1 LQPPALLLLT
11 QVLTGTIR
19 VVNFQTRV
27 HGSPICAKQR
37 GMATE
42 TNPRLLGISGPL
54 KGAAFPLPTGEVS
67 IGRDSSNQLWV
78 ADPALS
84 RRHCVLVPDGGGQ
97 FSIRDLKSR
106 NGTLVNGVPVEQ
118 QQIRHGDQIFIGDSV
133 LIFLIE
139 EGGNHFERNPVE
151 FADTTTLEGSPLLL
165 RAEDSLYLRPDK
177 VVASLP
183 PTARWARD
191 LNALLK
197 IATGIGGI
205 RDQDSLQWQLLGFL
219 FDVVP
224 AERGAV
230 LLGDGPEDFDS
241 TAAWDRVRG
250 PGHPVRVSRT
260 VVERVLRD
268 RVGLVVSDVSGNE
281 ALRQVKTLA
290 ELKVSCLLCV
300 PLMAAGKVLGAIYVD
315 SCNPAAK
322 FDENHLQVMAAVA
335 GIASLAFEN
344 VRHWELLRLENQE
357 LRAEIELEHN
367 MVGASPGMR
376 KVFEFI
382 RRVAPTDSTVLVQ
395 GESGTGKELVAHAIH
410 RNSSRA
416 DRPFVAIN
424 CAAIAETLLE
434 SELFGHER
442 GAFTGAASQKKGKVE
457 VAEGGTL
464 FLDEIGELASGL
476 QAKLLRVLQ
485 EREFERLGGT
495 RPIKLNIRVI
505 AATNRSLP
513 EAVKGGTFRNDLYY
527 RLNVVTL
534 TMPALRERREDIPLL
549 ANYFVAKASRK
560 CNMRIKP
567 LAPETLACLTTYD
580 WPGNV
585 RELENALERALVLG
599 STESILPDDLPE
611 AILEAGSA
619 APASTDKYHGT
630 VKEAKKQ
637 LILQAL
643 QQASGNYIEAA
654 KALGMHPNSLLR
666 LIRNLD
672 LKAVKAGMQAPGGE

>member
-1 LQPPALLLLT
+1 
-11 QVLTGTIR
+11 
-19 VVNFQTRV
+19 
-27 HGSPICAKQR
+27 
-37 GMATE
+37 MAME

-315 SCNPAAK
+315 SCDPAAK

-513 EAVKGGTFRNDLYY
+513 EAVKAGTFRNDLYY
-527 RLNVVTL
+527 RLNVVTF

>member
-1 LQPPALLLLT
+1 M
-11 QVLTGTIR
+11 
-19 VVNFQTRV
+19 
-27 HGSPICAKQR
+27 AK
-37 GMATE
+37 E

-54 KGAAFPLPTGEVS
+54 KGAAFPLAEGEVS
-67 IGRDSSNQLWV
+67 VGRDSSNQLWV

-84 RRHCVLVPDGGGQ
+84 RRHCLLVQDGGQ
-97 FSIRDLKSR
+97 FSIRDLGSR

-139 EGGNHFERNPVE
+139 EGGSHFDRNPVE
-151 FADTTTLEGSPLLL
+151 FADTTAFDGSPLLL

-191 LNALLK
+191 LNSLLK

-205 RDQDSLQWQLLGFL
+205 RDQDSLQWQLLGFI

-230 LLGDGPEDFDS
+230 LLGDRPEEFTS

-250 PGHPVRVSRT
+250 PGHPVRVSRA

-268 RVGLVVSDVSGNE
+268 RVGLVVGDVSGNE
-281 ALRQVKTLA
+281 ALRQIKTLA

-344 VRHWELLRLENQE
+344 VRHWEQLRLENQE

-367 MVGASPGMR
+367 MVGTSPGMR

-410 RNSSRA
+410 RNSPRA
-416 DRPFVAIN
+416 NRPFVAIN
-424 CAAIAETLLE
+424 CAAIAETLME
-434 SELFGHER
+434 SELFGHEK

-464 FLDEIGELASGL
+464 FLDEIGELAPGL

-495 RPIKLNIRVI
+495 HPIKLDVRLI

-513 EAVKGGTFRNDLYY
+513 EAVKAGTFRNDLYY

-534 TMPALRERREDIPLL
+534 TVPALRERREDIPLL
-549 ANYFVAKASRK
+549 SNYFVAKASRK
-560 CNMRIKP
+560 CNMRIKS
-567 LAPETLACLTTYD
+567 LAPETLACLMQCD

-599 STESILPDDLPE
+599 STDSILPDDLPE
-611 AILEAGSA
+611 AILEAGST
-619 APASTDKYHGT
+619 APASTDRYHGT
-630 VKEAKKQ
+630 IKEAKKQ
-637 LILQAL
+637 LVLQAL
-643 QQASGNYIEAA
+643 QQANGSYIEAA

-672 LKAVKAGMQAPGGE
+672 LKAVKAGMQGPE

>member
-1 LQPPALLLLT
+1 
-11 QVLTGTIR
+11 
-19 VVNFQTRV
+19 
-27 HGSPICAKQR
+27 
-37 GMATE
+37 MATE